1 MNVKEKRIYV
11 DFLLGACS
19 RGENGWSGKAWGRA
33 RWRVEDAGKTLLS
46 VSCHWSTVSFLLCC
60 SDVFIYPFIPD
71 MIIKQ

>member
-1 MNVKEKRIYV
+1 MGG
-11 DFLLGACS
+11 LGKP
-19 RGENGWSGKAWGRA
+19 GA